1 MYNQNKAFVSLE
13 KCVRNITNI
22 DFISSAILVSN
33 SSTRLIN
40 IVIKNKDLNFLLKKN
55 SYSFKFS
62 ILVCINGQLGIDTSD
77 TEECYKLMYIYRIFI
92 LILEK
97 YFNFT
102 MFCNFKEDGVRTT
115 FKDET
120 NKLFFCNDSSKFFCS
135 ILSFAFNKD
144 SLSLF

>member
-40 IVIKNKDLNFLLKKN
+40 IEIKNKDLNFLLKKN

-77 TEECYKLMYIYRIFI
+77 TEEC
-92 LILEK
+92 
-97 YFNFT
+97 
-102 MFCNFKEDGVRTT
+102 
-115 FKDET
+115 
-120 NKLFFCNDSSKFFCS
+120 
-135 ILSFAFNKD
+135 
-144 SLSLF
+144 